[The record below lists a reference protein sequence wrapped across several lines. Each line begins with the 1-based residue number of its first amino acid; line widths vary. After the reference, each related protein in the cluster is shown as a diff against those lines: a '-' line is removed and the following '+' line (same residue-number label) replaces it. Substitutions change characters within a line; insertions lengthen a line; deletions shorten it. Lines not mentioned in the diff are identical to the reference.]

1 MQGNT
6 ISVDRVIGASASA
19 IFTLLCDPSTHS
31 RFDGSAT
38 VNPALAAH
46 RLSLGSTF
54 VMAMRGRRETLFFP
68 YRTTNTVIEF
78 EPDRR
83 IACKTTAIGLVGGRI
98 WRYELNPADGDST
111 FVRETW
117 DISQDRQQSFLKRT
131 SAPAL
136 TQQAIRSTLEHIAV
150 LLKPA
155 RVDPRTGNPLSPNTS
170 RTLLFT
176 VLSSRVRTITTDNP
190 PYPTWTYSPGVTAF
204 RGVRRIALRSRRA
217 HLADVAGE

>member
-1 MQGNT
+1 MLDQWVENSGLPKRSPPSSTEIRSYMQGNT
-6 ISVDRVIGASASA
+6 ISVDHVIGASASA

-38 VNPALAAH
+38 VNSALAAH

-54 VMAMRGRRETLFFP
+54 VIAMRGRRETLFFP

-83 IACKTTAIGLVGGRI
+83 VACKTTAIGGLVGGRI

-111 FVRETW
+111 LVRETW

-136 TQQAIRSTLEHIAV
+136 TQQAIRSTLEHIAA
-150 LLKPA
+150 LLE
-155 RVDPRTGNPLSPNTS
+155 TGT
-170 RTLLFT
+170 
-176 VLSSRVRTITTDNP
+176 
-190 PYPTWTYSPGVTAF
+190 G
-204 RGVRRIALRSRRA
+204 
-217 HLADVAGE
+217 